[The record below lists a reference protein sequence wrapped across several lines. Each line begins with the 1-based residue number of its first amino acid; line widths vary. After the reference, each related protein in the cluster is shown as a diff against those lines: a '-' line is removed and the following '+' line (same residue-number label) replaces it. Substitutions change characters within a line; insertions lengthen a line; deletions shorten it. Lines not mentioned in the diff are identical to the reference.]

1 MGNSKFTGEDMN
13 SKGRILIVED
23 DPSVLAILSENFEAG
38 FPEVVTAENGADA
51 LMKFKPYD
59 YDLIISDIRMP
70 EMDGFSLLEKIR
82 KMDPEVPFFMMTGF
96 TNNHTVSTA
105 LQKGADDLIPKPFHF
120 EQLKTRIS
128 DFFINRRQKESR
140 DLWRGILWGS
150 AISIAFWFVMGI
162 TLFYY
167 LK

>member
-1 MGNSKFTGEDMN
+1 MH

-23 DPSVLAILSENFEAG
+23 DPSVLSILSENFETG
-38 FPEVVTAENGADA
+38 FPEVVTAENGAEA
-51 LMKFKPYD
+51 LMKFVPYD
-59 YDLIISDIRMP
+59 YDLVISDIRMP

-96 TNNHTVSTA
+96 LNNETVSA
-105 LQKGADDLIPKPFHF
+105 AIRKGADGLIPKPFHF
-120 EQLKTRIS
+120 EQLKTRIF
-128 DFFINRRQKESR
+128 DFFASRRQKENR

-150 AISIAFWFVMGI
+150 AVSVAFWIIAGI
-162 TLFYY
+162 TLLLF

>member
-1 MGNSKFTGEDMN
+1 MH

-23 DPSVLAILSENFEAG
+23 DPSVLSVLSENFETG
-38 FPEVVTAENGADA
+38 FPEVVTAENGEEA

-70 EMDGFSLLEKIR
+70 EMDGFSLLDKIR
-82 KMDPEVPFFMMTGF
+82 KMDPEVPFFMMTGYLS
-96 TNNHTVSTA
+96 NETVSAA
-105 LQKGADDLIPKPFHF
+105 LKKGADGLIPKPFHF
-120 EQLKTRIS
+120 EQLKTKIS
-128 DFFINRRQKESR
+128 DFFINRRQKENG

-150 AISIAFWFVMGI
+150 AVSIAFWIITGI
-162 TLFYY
+162 TLLFF

>member
-1 MGNSKFTGEDMN
+1 MH

-23 DPSVLAILSENFEAG
+23 DPSVLSVLSENFETG
-38 FPEVVTAENGADA
+38 FPEVVTAENGEEA

-70 EMDGFSLLEKIR
+70 EMDGFSLLDKIR
-82 KMDPEVPFFMMTGF
+82 KMDPEVPFFMMTGYLS
-96 TNNHTVSTA
+96 NETVSAA
-105 LQKGADDLIPKPFHF
+105 LQKGADGLIPKPFHF
-120 EQLKTRIS
+120 EHLKTRLS
-128 DFFINRRQKESR
+128 DFFINRRQKENR

-150 AISIAFWFVMGI
+150 AVSIAFWIITGI
-162 TLFYY
+162 TLSLF

>member
-1 MGNSKFTGEDMN
+1 MH

-23 DPSVLAILSENFEAG
+23 DPSVLSILSENFETG
-38 FPEVVTAENGADA
+38 FPEVVTAENGAEA

-59 YDLIISDIRMP
+59 YDLVISDIRMP

-96 TNNHTVSTA
+96 PNNETVSTA
-105 LQKGADDLIPKPFHF
+105 LRKGADDLILKPFHF
-120 EQLKTRIS
+120 EQLKARIF
-128 DFFINRRQKESR
+128 DFFAGRRQKENR

-150 AISIAFWFVMGI
+150 VVSVAFWIITGI
-162 TLFYY
+162 TLFLF

>member
-1 MGNSKFTGEDMN
+1 MH

-23 DPSVLAILSENFEAG
+23 DPSVLSILSENFEAG
-38 FPEVVTAENGADA
+38 FPEVVTAENGAEA

-70 EMDGFSLLEKIR
+70 EMDGFSLLENVR

-96 TNNHTVSTA
+96 PNNQTVSTA

-120 EQLKTRIS
+120 EQLKTRL
-128 DFFINRRQKESR
+128 FRFYENRRMKESR
-140 DLWRGILWGS
+140 DVWRGIVWGS
-150 AISIAFWFVMGI
+150 AVSIAFWFVMGI